1 MSDSNQQKSKDNQT
15 TDKDKVRPVFDGKV
29 QEETTLEQY
38 VRDLGNKRPNNWS
51 IIK

>member
-1 MSDSNQQKSKDNQT
+1 MSDLTQKPKNNQT
-15 TDKDKVRPVFDGKV
+15 TDKDRDYTILDGKV

-51 IIK
+51 KI

>member
-1 MSDSNQQKSKDNQT
+1 MSDSNQQKPKDSQT
-15 TDKDKVRPVFDGKV
+15 TDRDMVLPVFDGKV

-51 IIK
+51 KI

>member
-1 MSDSNQQKSKDNQT
+1 MSDSNQQT
-15 TDKDKVRPVFDGKV
+15 PEDKVLPVFDGKV
-29 QEETTLEQY
+29 QKETTLEQY

>member
-1 MSDSNQQKSKDNQT
+1 MSDKNKPKLS
-15 TDKDKVRPVFDGKV
+15 TDKDKVLPVFDGKV

-51 IIK
+51 KI

>member
-1 MSDSNQQKSKDNQT
+1 MSDKDTPKLSTN
-15 TDKDKVRPVFDGKV
+15 KEVVIPIFDGKV

-51 IIK
+51 IIS

>member
-1 MSDSNQQKSKDNQT
+1 MS
-15 TDKDKVRPVFDGKV
+15 DKDKSKLSTNKDKVTPIFDGKV

-51 IIK
+51 KI